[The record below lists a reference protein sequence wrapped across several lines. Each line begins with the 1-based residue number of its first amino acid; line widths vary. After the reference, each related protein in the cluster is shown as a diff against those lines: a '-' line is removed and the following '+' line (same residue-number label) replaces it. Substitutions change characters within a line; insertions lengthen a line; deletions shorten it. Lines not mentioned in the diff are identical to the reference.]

1 MALGHDLSEHSA
13 NVGSD
18 VGRTLDKVHWHAP
31 VPRRVTIEQ
40 RPHHRVEPDADHD
53 CLAGDASSWIPTISL
68 SHELWSGSSAL
79 DTSKKSIISSPPG
92 RVGVTKVG
100 VVAHVSDDTSGLPSQ
115 LGVNRLDDRHEQ
127 IRRLKGAGVQHDV
140 SSSSSC
146 ATTPTS

>member
-1 MALGHDLSEHSA
+1 MAFGHDLSEHPA

-40 RPHHRVEPDADHD
+40 RPHLRVEADADHD
-53 CLAGDASSWIPTISL
+53 CLAGDAAMVSL
-68 SHELWSGSSAL
+68 SHKLWSRSPLSDSSNA
-79 DTSKKSIISSPPG
+79 SIMSSPPG
-92 RVGVTKVG
+92 QVGVTKVG
-100 VVAHVSDDTSGLPSQ
+100 VVAHVSDDISGLPSQ